1 VTKTIP
7 KFSAA
12 VIEKVCY
19 KSLRGWFCLEIA
31 MVLPGVGLLLFILD
45 IYVIYLIV
53 IGGSDALMKLV
64 WILVVLLLPLIGPIL
79 YLVLGRGPRIA

>member
-1 VTKTIP
+1 
-7 KFSAA
+7 
-12 VIEKVCY
+12 
-19 KSLRGWFCLEIA
+19 